1 MSLMDNTFRR
11 EFDIPAEAKAF
22 RIGYTGKTRQTAN
35 GGGWVFQYS
44 PF

>member
-1 MSLMDNTFRR
+1 MTLIDNTFRR

-22 RIGYTGKTRQTAN
+22 SIGCTGQTRQNAN

>member
-1 MSLMDNTFRR
+1 MDNTFQR

-22 RIGYTGKTRQTAN
+22 SIGYTGQTRENAN
-35 GGGWVFQYS
+35 KGAWVFQYS